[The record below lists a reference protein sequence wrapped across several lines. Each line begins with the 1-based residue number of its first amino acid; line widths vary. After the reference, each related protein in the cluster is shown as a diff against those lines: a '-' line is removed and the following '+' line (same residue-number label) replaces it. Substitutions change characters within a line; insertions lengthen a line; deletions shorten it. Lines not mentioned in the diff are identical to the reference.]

1 MKTEVADDIK
11 QAMEKEVN
19 KKKKFTGEL
28 FAIDENSKGIE
39 KKDVKKKL
47 LDGMEVWN
55 EDEMERMGYYVEAK
69 GLYRGLKVNDEDE
82 FPDLGVNIGLPDI
95 DSPSY
100 KKKMKELEM
109 MKEKEEEEEIK
120 EMKVDIDIEEEEEE
134 IQQDLEVDLV
144 QELAT
149 EDNLQQLMAEE
160 YNEEKHESQNTL
172 GFNEFNKILDSHI
185 NEMEAKKK
193 YGKENIDDAL
203 DTTASNKKMKKANND
218 EKKGNKQERE
228 FDNMLQNMMGGALSD
243 DEDDSN
249 LGETQLIH
257 TSKPQKAIN
266 NMLGDTMEMVTKFKK
281 GTEYESQTYT
291 SSAGGKLIINSIK
304 KHYSKKNKRGKNKRK
319 ASEENKENKAVIPI
333 KEEINEHI
341 DLEEGDEIEEVEVV
355 EELADEE
362 GEYFDENDDGNWS
375 NENYDDND
383 EKEDEEDE
391 YSEDDSYSELPKLE
405 RQEKKDAKRP
415 DYIDGMKV
423 LKVEYTPQLTFEED
437 IAAQNMV
444 NPDREEPES
453 GDEDYA
459 MGTTNRI
466 KVKGQVL

>member
-1 MKTEVADDIK
+1 MNTEVAEDIK
-11 QAMEKEVN
+11 QAMDKEVN

-55 EDEMERMGYYVEAK
+55 EDEMERLGYYVEAK
-69 GLYRGLKVNDEDE
+69 GLYRGLKVNDEEE
-82 FPDLGVNIGLPDI
+82 FPELGVNIGLPDI

-109 MKEKEEEEEIK
+109 MKEKEEEIK
-120 EMKVDIDIEEEEEE
+120 EMKVDIDIEEDEGE
-134 IQQDLEVDLV
+134 IQQNLEVDLV

-149 EDNLQQLMAEE
+149 EDNLQKLMDEE
-160 YNEEKHESQNTL
+160 YNEEKQESKNTI

-193 YGKENIDDAL
+193 YGKENIDEAL
-203 DTTASNKKMKKANND
+203 DTTASNKKMKKANNND
-218 EKKGNKQERE
+218 KKGNKQERE

-243 DEDDSN
+243 DEDDLN
-249 LGETQLIH
+249 LGETQLVH

-266 NMLGDTMEMVTKFKK
+266 NMMGDTMEMVTKFRK
-281 GTEYESQTYT
+281 GTEYESQTFT

-304 KHYSKKNKRGKNKRK
+304 KHYSKKNKKGKNIRK
-319 ASEENKENKAVIPI
+319 ASEENKKNKAVIPI

-341 DLEEGDEIEEVEVV
+341 NLEEGDEIEEVEIV

-362 GEYFDENDDGNWS
+362 GEYFDENDNVNWS
-375 NENYDDND
+375 NDNND
-383 EKEDEEDE
+383 EEDEEDE
-391 YSEDDSYSELPKLE
+391 EKEEFSEEDSYSELPKLE

-423 LKVEYTPQLTFEED
+423 LKVEHTPQLTFEED

-444 NPDREEPES
+444 NPDREEAES
-453 GDEDYA
+453 DDEDYA